1 MKNMANIN
9 SFLRSVAP
17 DGVDFGY
24 SALLA
29 GVLMLLGNLATLLD
43 SFNVPGSRQ
52 LLQSELGQ
60 SITSFLEKIDDFS
73 FTKTGVLFL
82 FWCFVGLVVYYV
94 VQTLMTANSEVQYER
109 EVASSQYVHPTGF
122 DRSAYRRQVVRSH
135 FAKFGL
141 SVLFGVSIVVL
152 FALILPF
159 ADSKLASL
167 ITQPSV
173 SFGLMSL
180 LGFCLVALGIAG
192 SLMAFRASRRYRSLV
207 S

>member
-1 MKNMANIN
+1 M
-9 SFLRSVAP
+9 
-17 DGVDFGY
+17 
-24 SALLA
+24 
-29 GVLMLLGNLATLLD
+29 
-43 SFNVPGSRQ
+43 
-52 LLQSELGQ
+52 
-60 SITSFLEKIDDFS
+60 
-73 FTKTGVLFL
+73 
-82 FWCFVGLVVYYV
+82 
-94 VQTLMTANSEVQYER
+94 
-109 EVASSQYVHPTGF
+109 
-122 DRSAYRRQVVRSH
+122 VRSH

-141 SVLFGVSIVVL
+141 SVLFGVSLVVL